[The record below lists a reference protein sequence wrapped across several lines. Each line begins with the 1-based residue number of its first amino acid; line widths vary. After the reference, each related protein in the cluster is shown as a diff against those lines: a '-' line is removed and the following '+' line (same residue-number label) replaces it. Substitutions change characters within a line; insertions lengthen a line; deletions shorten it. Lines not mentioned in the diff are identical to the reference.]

1 MSSSQPDPVETPTD
15 AAAASVEVAVLGGG
29 CFWCTEAVFKGVRGV
44 LAVTPGYCGGHL
56 EQPSYEAVCTGTTGH
71 IEVVKVEFDRSQ
83 IDYATILEIFFA
95 THDPTTPDR
104 QGNDVGPQYASAIF
118 YQSPQQQRTA
128 EQVIGEVQQA
138 LGQKV
143 VTHVRGPVRTG
154 RIDQIQIPYN
164 PGERRVER
172 RILPLAEELG
182 LGVLVMRPLGEGRL
196 VQSPPRLEELEP
208 LRPFGVE
215 TWPQALLKWGLSDRR
230 CHVTIPA
237 TSRPMRIG
245 ENVAAGK
252 PPWFGEEERDLVS
265 RLAGL

>member
-44 LAVTPGYCGGHL
+44 LAVTPGCCGGHL

-143 VTHVRGPVRTG
+143 VTHVRGPADFWPAEPEHHDYYAR
-154 RIDQIQIPYN
+154 N
-164 PGERRVER
+164 PWQGYCQAV
-172 RILPLAEELG
+172 IHPKLAKFRQRYRE
-182 LGVLVMRPLGEGRL
+182 
-196 VQSPPRLEELEP
+196 
-208 LRPFGVE
+208 
-215 TWPQALLKWGLSDRR
+215 WLK
-230 CHVTIPA
+230 
-237 TSRPMRIG
+237 
-245 ENVAAGK
+245 
-252 PPWFGEEERDLVS
+252 
-265 RLAGL
+265 